1 MDIFHVFF
9 AGRLV
14 RSKMA
19 GLIVA
24 CFAQPPWL
32 PIPQR
37 VHLAG
42 RIRKLKDKLG
52 ENLEFRLAF
61 DGELP
66 GSEGGVVVLE
76 KHLCRKMLK
85 VS

>member
-1 MDIFHVFF
+1 
-9 AGRLV
+9 
-14 RSKMA
+14 MA
-19 GLIVA
+19 GLIA
-24 CFAQPPWL
+24 CFAQPRWQPV
-32 PIPQR
+32 PQQR
-37 VHLAG
+37 MRLAG

-76 KHLCRKMLK
+76 KHLCRKL
-85 VS
+85 VDICSYYVN